1 MRARMTWTAA
11 FAAVLACAGADM
23 QQAGAA
29 GSYPSKPIR
38 FICPYSPGGASDYF
52 ARTLARELSE
62 LLGQSV
68 IVDNRA
74 GANGGSGTALAAKA
88 APDGYTLLMGNS
100 GPLTINPSLYRE
112 VPYDPVRDFQ
122 PVSQATVY
130 WYVLVVAGSAPFRS
144 LDDLIAAL
152 KSKRDA
158 LTYASSGIGGGSHLA
173 GELFKLMTGT
183 KAIHVP
189 YAGSAAALL
198 ALLRGRTNY
207 LFATVATA
215 VPHIREGRL
224 RAFAVTATRRSQVL
238 PEVPTL
244 DQLGLK
250 GYDVT
255 QWQAVVAPAG
265 TPRSIV
271 DALHQAVVRA
281 LRFPRVVE
289 RIGPRAGNEL
299 VGNTPEEFSRVLRS
313 DLAKYAKIIKA
324 AGITAQ

>member
-1 MRARMTWTAA
+1 MRAMMTWTAA
-11 FAAVLACAGADM
+11 LAAVLACAGAYVP
-23 QQAGAA
+23 QAGAA

-38 FICPYSPGGASDYF
+38 FICPYSPGGASDFF
-52 ARTLARELSE
+52 ARTLARELSGF
-62 LLGQSV
+62 LGQNV

-74 GANGGSGTALAAKA
+74 GANGGNGTALAAKA

-100 GPLTINPSLYRE
+100 GPLTINPSLYRK

-130 WYVLVVAGSAPFRS
+130 WYVLAVASSAPFRS
-144 LDDLIAAL
+144 LDDLTTAL
-152 KSKRDA
+152 KSEHGA
-158 LTYASSGIGGGSHLA
+158 LTYASNGVGGGSHLA

-183 KAIHVP
+183 KAIYVP
-189 YAGSAAALL
+189 YAGSAAALR

-207 LFATVATA
+207 LFDTVATA
-215 VPHIREGRL
+215 VPHIRDGQL
-224 RAFAVTATRRSQVL
+224 RALAVTATRRSRVL

-244 DQLGLK
+244 DQVGLK

-265 TPRSIV
+265 TPRPIV

-281 LRFPRVVE
+281 LKLPYVIE

-299 VGNTPEEFSRVLRS
+299 VGNTPEEFSRVLKS
-313 DLAKYAKIIKA
+313 DLARYAKIIKA